1 MVFSPDY
8 STDTDNVLVE
18 AALAG
23 DDRSLELLIKRHQD
37 YIYNVSLKLFSDPE
51 DAHDAT
57 QEVLIKVITNLTSFK
72 GNSQFR
78 TWLYRIAFNHFLNA
92 PPRKTEQLLE
102 AHANASRQWTEV
114 TAPDVS
120 EAEIEEVRILCATAM
135 LMCLDREQRLLY
147 IVGEVFGADHRLGAE
162 LFEITPA
169 NYRVK
174 LHRARTDL
182 LNFVAGRCGLINP
195 NNSCR
200 CPKKARALV
209 RQGVVNKKHLRFNTD
224 YRQKISNLV
233 TERKDEVSDK
243 VQLDLRTLF
252 QDSPFQIKQEIDALI
267 HALVE
272 STAPQTTSQRD
283 R

>member
-8 STDTDNVLVE
+8 SSDADNALIG

-37 YIYNVSLKLFSDPE
+37 YVYNVSLKLFSDPE
-51 DAHDAT
+51 DAQDAT
-57 QEVLIKVITNLTSFK
+57 QEVLIKVVTNLTSFK

-92 PPRKTEQLLE
+92 PPKKTEQLLE
-102 AHANASRQWTEV
+102 AHVNASRQWSEA
-114 TAPDVS
+114 TAPEVS
-120 EAEIEEVRILCATAM
+120 ETEIEEVRILCATAM

-174 LHRARTDL
+174 LHRAKADL

-195 NNSCR
+195 NNPCR

-209 RQGVVNKKHLRFNTD
+209 RQGVVSKERLRFNTD
-224 YRQKISNLV
+224 YHHKISNLV

-243 VQLDLRTLF
+243 IQLDLQALF
-252 QDSPFQIKQEIDALI
+252 RDSPFQVKREVDALI
-267 HALVE
+267 GKL
-272 STAPQTTSQRD
+272 STSARHQLTKKGV
-283 R
+283 